1 VTKRAP
7 EVRYITSSDG
17 VSIACWSVGE
27 GPPIIISHNFSLSHA
42 ELEWEIPL
50 LRGFY
55 TALGAHHQVIRFD
68 PRMGGV
74 SDQTV
79 PSLTL
84 DAMCL
89 DVDAVAAEFGYDV
102 FSLMGVSVMGAV
114 AIEYAATR
122 PERVSALIL
131 CDPLIAVG
139 DSLAGEVLRG
149 SAALTEATSADYST
163 EVFASMWYGEDE
175 TDITKRIT
183 AAAYERVDAILP
195 AVLSWDASAR
205 LDEVRAPTL
214 VIAATSTVAGDPEH
228 ARRIAATLPDTRL
241 VRLEGRHAPYYVDQM
256 AAIDAITRHLG
267 GSGFEPPLTGGV
279 QAVVFTDIVGST
291 EHTNVVGDAVARE
304 EARGIEVLIHEK
316 AKANNGRLVKHLGD
330 GSLLVFDSPT
340 SAVAFAVDLQTE
352 MRKTELALRVGLAVG
367 EPIEE
372 DEDLHG
378 AVVNLA
384 ARIVAEAEPGQVLVS
399 DAARQ
404 LLVGKPYTFE
414 PVGSRYVKGFDDA
427 IALYEVARRS

>member
-1 VTKRAP
+1 
-7 EVRYITSSDG
+7 
-17 VSIACWSVGE
+17 
-27 GPPIIISHNFSLSHA
+27 
-42 ELEWEIPL
+42 
-50 LRGFY
+50 
-55 TALGAHHQVIRFD
+55 
-68 PRMGGV
+68 M
-74 SDQTV
+74 
-79 PSLTL
+79 
-84 DAMCL
+84 
-89 DVDAVAAEFGYDV
+89 
-102 FSLMGVSVMGAV
+102 
-114 AIEYAATR
+114 
-122 PERVSALIL
+122 
-131 CDPLIAVG
+131 
-139 DSLAGEVLRG
+139 
-149 SAALTEATSADYST
+149 
-163 EVFASMWYGEDE
+163 
-175 TDITKRIT
+175 
-183 AAAYERVDAILP
+183 
-195 AVLSWDASAR
+195 LSWDASAR